1 MPKDINK
8 SDSRSGEVTKE
19 PKRVSKFKFKRE
31 MRELVNE
38 IHNSN
43 KNLFPATFLR
53 YQRSQIGDQ
62 YE

>member
-1 MPKDINK
+1 MPKEI
-8 SDSRSGEVTKE
+8 SRIETRSSEVDKE
-19 PKRVSKFKFKRE
+19 PKRVSKFKFKKE

-53 YQRSQIGDQ
+53 YQRS
-62 YE
+62 

>member
-1 MPKDINK
+1 MPKEI
-8 SDSRSGEVTKE
+8 SRIETRSSEVAKE
-19 PKRVSKFKFKRE
+19 PKRVSKFKFKKE

-53 YQRSQIGDQ
+53 YQRS
-62 YE
+62 